1 MFAIQVPAG
10 GPVVLPNPQLQ
21 AVQQP
26 QQPGSPAMQEQ
37 QQKKMLAAN
46 QGQSMAELIS
56 IKDTSKA
63 LPRVL
68 VESFDVKTS
77 EVKTQPA
84 PSAAVSAALQV
95 SDSMASAFTFN
106 SHLANLQAARAQ
118 AQMMAHSAQLAAAS
132 SMGAAAQTHDT
143 MAAVNSAAG
152 AGFQLP
158 PAAAYPFNPMV
169 AMQRSLSGVMPMS
182 PMPEFSLGVGGQVT
196 PVGVG
201 VGVGAADLKAKKG
214 QGLGHHHGRSLEGGE
229 EDGQMAMKRPR
240 LIWTKQLHERFVEAV
255 NKMGVDQAVPKAIMQ
270 SMNVKGITRENVA
283 SHLQKYRAQLKKNK
297 TAAAAAAAANG
308 GNSAAATAAAAS
320 GKDAA
325 PSTNTK
331 GGTAEG
337 NSGKK
342 SGGGGDDE
350 EKKKTEAK

>member
-1 MFAIQVPAG
+1 
-10 GPVVLPNPQLQ
+10 
-21 AVQQP
+21 
-26 QQPGSPAMQEQ
+26 
-37 QQKKMLAAN
+37 MLAAN

-84 PSAAVSAALQV
+84 PPSAVSAALQV

-118 AQMMAHSAQLAAAS
+118 AQMMAHSAQLAAA
-132 SMGAAAQTHDT
+132 
-143 MAAVNSAAG
+143 VNSAAA

-331 GGTAEG
+331 GGAAEG